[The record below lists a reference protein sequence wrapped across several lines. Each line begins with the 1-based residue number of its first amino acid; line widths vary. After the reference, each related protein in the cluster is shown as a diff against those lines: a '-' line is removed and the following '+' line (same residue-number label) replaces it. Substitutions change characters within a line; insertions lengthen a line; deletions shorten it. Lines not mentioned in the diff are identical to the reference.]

1 MIYLGYGFLQSEKGS
16 RYSSQNIDRY
26 LPDMSIDTRLTCRP
40 SDVGQYIKQI
50 SFCVLV
56 NILTDTSTDVS
67 TKGCTNYTRS
77 KNFKLDTILI
87 CNIYARG

>member
-26 LPDMSIDTRLTCRP
+26 LPDMSIDTLLTCRP

-56 NILTDTSTDVS
+56 NIDWHVNRCVDQGVH
-67 TKGCTNYTRS
+67 
-77 KNFKLDTILI
+77 KLHKIQKF
-87 CNIYARG
+87 